1 MTDKKRISKL
11 SSLLFSFSILLILA
25 GILGIIVLTNINIA
39 ENWFG
44 LDEFTVAATRNQ
56 VISYLPFLWYFVM
69 ALLVVLA
76 LIFGIRKRKKSLF
89 YWIDTLVI
97 LPGIL
102 FAFGALT
109 TLLPFDR
116 NFFREEASASAI
128 MTKLTDKKTLKDQE
142 IQLISYSYHVRNV
155 PLKSGVYAVARI
167 INPTTKLQDEYW
179 YYSTNLLQK
188 WQKDSDTIELPIQET
203 ISFHEIDWGVIPK
216 VIKETEKR
224 VEKLDHYYPGVS
236 IVILNGSQG
245 KWTWTVGV
253 DDIRGHTALNLV
265 YDLSGN
271 YLSEWDSATHA

>member
-1 MTDKKRISKL
+1 MTDKKRNSKL
-11 SSLLFSFSILLILA
+11 LPSLLFYFILLLIIA
-25 GILGIIVLTNINIA
+25 GILGIVVLTNINIA

-44 LDEFTVAATRNQ
+44 LDEYTVVETRDQ
-56 VISYLPFLWYFVM
+56 VIGYLPLLWYFVI
-69 ALLVVLA
+69 ALMIVLA
-76 LIFGIRKRKKSLF
+76 LFFGIRKRKRALF
-89 YWIDTLVI
+89 YWIGTLVI
-97 LPGIL
+97 LPSIL
-102 FAFGALT
+102 LAFGALT

-128 MTKLTDKKTLKDQE
+128 MAELTDKKALKDQE
-142 IQLISYSYHVRNV
+142 VQLISYSYHIRNI

-188 WQKDSDTIELPIQET
+188 WQKNSDTIELPIQET
-203 ISFHEIDWGVIPK
+203 IAYNEIDWGVIPK

-224 VEKLDHYYPGVS
+224 VAKLDHYYPGVS

-271 YLSEWDSATHA
+271 YLSQWD